1 MSWLWTF
8 GRVPELDSAGINAV
22 SQRIQAM
29 SEKERVQPD
38 APRIIDVRTRREYEG
53 GHIAGAV
60 HASFLP
66 PWSWPS
72 SVAPVLAG
80 GVEPGTPLFV
90 ICLSAHRSIG
100 ALKWLRE
107 RGYTNVQQLK
117 GGMQAWRAAKM
128 PEVTEAASVE
138 SGADGGVNGD
148 TAGDGVGSKQAA
160 AAGGCQAQTEQAGKG
175 ACAGGGCGS
184 GAAGKECCGG
194 AAGAAPAVAPA
205 AATAAAGGGACCQKK
220 KCCGGGGGGGG
231 GGCN

>member
-8 GRVPELDSAGINAV
+8 GRVPELDSTGINAV

-38 APRIIDVRTRREYEG
+38 APRIIDVRTRGEYEA

-72 SVAPVLAG
+72 NVAPVLAG
-80 GVEPGTPLFV
+80 GVDKGTPLFV

-100 ALKWLRE
+100 ALKWLRDQ
-107 RGYTNVQQLK
+107 GYTNVQQLK

-128 PEVTEAASVE
+128 PEVTKTMAASGDG
-138 SGADGGVNGD
+138 SSTAAGASSASRDSNRKQDGG
-148 TAGDGVGSKQAA
+148 
-160 AAGGCQAQTEQAGKG
+160 AGGAGGDAMSGGCCQAQTQQAAGG
-175 ACAGGGCGS
+175 SCAG
-184 GAAGKECCGG
+184 AGVMSEGPG
-194 AAGAAPAVAPA
+194 P
-205 AATAAAGGGACCQKK
+205 TSAAGGGTCCQK
-220 KCCGGGGGGGG
+220 
-231 GGCN
+231 